1 MINVDSNR
9 FEEIADKQFNEHRDI
24 VNERGFSQGDR
35 ILFFAADARA
45 ELIGIALLDRR
56 RYLASHLVSR

>member
-1 MINVDSNR
+1 MDEVDGNR
-9 FEEIADKQFNEHRDI
+9 FEEVPDKQFNEHPDI

-35 ILFFAADARA
+35 ILFYAADARA
-45 ELIGIALLDRR
+45 ELIGVALLDGR